1 MIENWVQWQDVF
13 NYDPTPQPTERNL
26 SPRPISPINP
36 IKYSTNLQLYESG
49 EEQKATKVNQH
60 HGKENQI
67 KVKSGK
73 FFSHFSSD
81 SHVIFRGQV
90 IQN

>member
-67 KVKSGK
+67 KVSEAVSILTMERPTPDNISKGNST
-73 FFSHFSSD
+73 
-81 SHVIFRGQV
+81 
-90 IQN
+90 